1 MTEAAQHSPRD
12 PVDVVIAGAGPAGLS
27 LAGALAGCGL
37 RVTVVERQDEAALA
51 DPAFDGREIAL
62 THPSIAEL
70 TRLGAWRFIAD
81 EDISPLA
88 RARVMNGRS
97 PALLQFDPPAS
108 MPEGGAAGRALGALV
123 PNHVIR
129 RALYR
134 AVTGQP
140 NVRLLAGRSVAAVAG
155 TGDPA
160 QARLDDGSVLSA
172 RLVIAADTR
181 FSKLRE
187 QQGIKTE
194 ITRYPSTILVCRL
207 SHEADHGHVATEWF
221 RYGETLALLPVN
233 GRITSVVLTVKPDE
247 AQRLKNL
254 EERAFEAEMAR
265 RLEGRL
271 GAVKLAS
278 TRHIYPLVTTFARHF
293 AAPRFLLA
301 GDAAVGMHPM
311 TAHGFNLGLSAA
323 RILSSVM
330 MSALA
335 KGEDIGAPA
344 VLTRYENRLRLE
356 AAPLY
361 GATRLIAALYTND
374 SAPARVARHAVLRL
388 GKVLSPVRGAVSAT
402 LMGRSPLEGL
412 APPVPGP
419 LKRLLPR

>member
-1 MTEAAQHSPRD
+1 MDKPAAENAAEQS
-12 PVDVVIAGAGPAGLS
+12 DVIVAGAGPAGLS

-37 RVTVVERQDEAALA
+37 KVTVVERQGEAALA

-62 THPSIAEL
+62 THPSIDEL
-70 TRLGAWRFIAD
+70 GRLGAWQFID
-81 EDISPLA
+81 EGDVSALA
-88 RARVMNGRS
+88 HAHVMNGRS
-97 PALLQFDPPAS
+97 PALLQFDPPAG
-108 MPEGGAAGRALGALV
+108 MPVTGAAGSALGALV

-134 AVTGQP
+134 AVAGLP
-140 NVRLLAGRSVAAVAG
+140 GVRLLTGRSVASVEG
-155 TGDPA
+155 SGDA
-160 QARLDDGSVLSA
+160 ATAHLDDGSVLVS
-172 RLVIAADTR
+172 RLVVAADTR

-207 SHEADHGHVATEWF
+207 AHEADHGHVATEWF
-221 RYGETLALLPVN
+221 RYGETMALLPVN
-233 GRITSVVLTVKPDE
+233 GRITSIVLTVKPDE
-247 AQRLKNL
+247 AERLKGL
-254 EERAFEAEMAR
+254 EESAFEAEMAR
-265 RLEGRL
+265 RLGGKL

-278 TRHIYPLVTTFARHF
+278 TRHTYPLVTTFARHF

-323 RILSSVM
+323 RILGSVM
-330 MSALA
+330 TTALA
-335 KGEDIGAPA
+335 KGEDIGAPP
-344 VLTRYENRLRLE
+344 VLKRYENRLRLE

-388 GKVLSPVRGAVSAT
+388 GQVLSPVRGAVSAT
-402 LMGRSPLEGL
+402 LMGRSPLDGL